1 MPNLNS
7 DLTFIEETHEYF
19 LGLKRL
25 PSVSEI
31 MKPLTEL
38 ALSYVPQRQLEVAR
52 DRGIKVHQAIE
63 DYIKFDLF
71 DEEVG
76 NYLDQFILMLVE
88 NDLQVIESELRL
100 TDGEYAGTLDL
111 IVKDTQNR
119 LGIIDTKTTY
129 SIAKYVGVQLAAY
142 ELLAKHNSYD
152 IKWTKIFHVKE
163 DWYELRTILPDTEK
177 WRNLLAEY
185 QNAKDQYFE

>member
-1 MPNLNS
+1 MPNLNN

-19 LGLKRL
+19 LGVKRL

-31 MKPLTEL
+31 MKPLTEV
-38 ALSYVPQRQLEVAR
+38 ALSSVPQRQLEFAR

-63 DYIKFDLF
+63 DYIKFDIF

-100 TDGEYAGTLDL
+100 TDSEYAGTLDL
-111 IVKDTQNR
+111 IVKDKQGR

-142 ELLAKHNSYD
+142 ELLAKFNDYD

-163 DWYELRTILPDTEK
+163 NSYDLRTILPDTEK